1 MPGTVIEISD
11 RIVRKDISFMD
22 PHRKFIDTELS
33 NKNIKIISLH
43 EAFKSDICRNNGET

>member
-22 PHRKFIDTELS
+22 PHRKFIDTDLL
-33 NKNIKIISLH
+33 NKIL
-43 EAFKSDICRNNGET
+43 E